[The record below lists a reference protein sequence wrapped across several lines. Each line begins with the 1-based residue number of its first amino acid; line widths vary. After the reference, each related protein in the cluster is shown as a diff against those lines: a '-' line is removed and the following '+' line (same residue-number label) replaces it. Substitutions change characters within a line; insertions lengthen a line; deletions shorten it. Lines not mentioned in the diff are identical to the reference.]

1 MDALTAKE
9 VAAVFGIPELRV
21 RKELERG
28 VLPKRKLPRFTRT
41 DVVYL
46 RVEQELGLD
55 IGVADR
61 KRLYKLVAKAVAQ
74 PVEPEQVELGKR
86 LVLKL
91 GDQIREV
98 AKRFDFAEWRS
109 RLTIDPN
116 ILGGEPAFPGTRLAV
131 RNVGGQLNR
140 GVSRADLLEDY
151 PYLTETDLDYALV
164 YTQAHPRRGRPR
176 ARQATPR

>member
-1 MDALTAKE
+1 MEALTAKE
-9 VAAVFGIPELRV
+9 VAAVFGIPEVRV

-28 VLPKRKLPRFTRT
+28 VLPKRRLPRFTRT

-46 RVEQELGLD
+46 RLEQDLGLE
-55 IGVADR
+55 IGVTDR
-61 KRLYKLVAKAVAQ
+61 KRIYKLVAEAVAQ

-86 LVLKL
+86 LILKL
-91 GDQIREV
+91 GDEIREV
-98 AKRFDFAEWRS
+98 ARRFRFAEWRS
-109 RLTIDPN
+109 RLTTHPD
-116 ILGGEPAFPGTRLAV
+116 ILGGEPTFPSTRLAV
-131 RNVGGQLNR
+131 RNIGSQLSR

>member
-91 GDQIREV
+91 G
-98 AKRFDFAEWRS
+98 
-109 RLTIDPN
+109 
-116 ILGGEPAFPGTRLAV
+116 
-131 RNVGGQLNR
+131 
-140 GVSRADLLEDY
+140 
-151 PYLTETDLDYALV
+151 
-164 YTQAHPRRGRPR
+164 
-176 ARQATPR
+176 